1 MNTKIISQLFSQ
13 TYAQSRQK
21 FLAAAQSKGLTVD
34 SYELAFKGAEGE
46 TLATDVVVE
55 GPRDASRMLIVIS
68 GVHGVEGFTGSAVQ
82 TGLLGMQLP
91 IPDDTSVLYVH
102 AINPFGFSHLRRV
115 TQENVDLNRNF
126 IDFNSDLPQNPGYE
140 QIHDALLPPVWPPE
154 RDDVLE
160 NYRLEHGDKALQQ
173 AMSIGQY
180 KAEDGMW
187 FGGRAPT
194 WSNDTF
200 REILRKYTADVDVLA
215 SIDIHTGLGPYGYGE
230 RIFAGFDH
238 DIFKLA
244 QDWWGELTNV
254 HTGTSTS
261 VAMSGP
267 IQAAIIQECASAQH
281 IGICLEYGTCP
292 FERVIT
298 ALRADHWA
306 HRYGMRTTAQGS
318 AIARHLKDTFYPDE
332 LEWQLMIWEQAEQAV
347 VQALNGLAELRQPE
361 RQVTVNFN

>member
-1 MNTKIISQLFSQ
+1 MNTKTISELFSQ
-13 TYAQSRQK
+13 TYAESRQK
-21 FLAAAQSKGLTVD
+21 FLTAAQSRGLAVD
-34 SYELAFKGAEGE
+34 SHELKLKGAEGE
-46 TLATDVVVE
+46 TLATDVVLD
-55 GPRDASRMLIVIS
+55 GPLDASRMLIVIS

-82 TGLLGMQLP
+82 TGLLGMALP
-91 IPDDTSVLYVH
+91 KPDDVSVLYVH

-126 IDFNSDLPQNPGYE
+126 IDFGADLPQNPGYE
-140 QIHDALLPPVWPPE
+140 HIHEALLPPIWPPE
-154 RDDVLE
+154 SDEVLE
-160 NYRLEHGDKALQQ
+160 KYRLEHGGKALQQ

-180 KAEDGMW
+180 TSDDGMW

-200 REILRKYTADVDVLA
+200 RDILRKYTANVEVLA

-230 RIFAGFDH
+230 KIFAGYDH
-238 DIFKLA
+238 DTFKLA

-267 IQAAIIQECASAQH
+267 IQTAIIQECASARH
-281 IGICLEYGTCP
+281 IGICLEYGTYP
-292 FERVIT
+292 LERVIT

-306 HRYGMRTTAQGS
+306 HRYGARLTAKGS

-332 LEWQLMIWEQAEQAV
+332 LEWQRMVWEQGAQSA
-347 VQALNGLAELRQPE
+347 VQALAGLADLRQPKSP
-361 RQVTVNFN
+361 VTVNFN

>member
-1 MNTKIISQLFSQ
+1 MNTKTISALFSQ
-13 TYAQSRQK
+13 TYAESRTK
-21 FLAAAQSKGLTVD
+21 FLAAAQSKGLAVE
-34 SYELAFKGAEGE
+34 SYELDLKGAQGE

-55 GPRDASRMLIVIS
+55 GPLDASRMLIVIS

-82 TGLLGMQLP
+82 TGLLGMKLP
-91 IPDDTSVLYVH
+91 KPADTSVLYVH

-126 IDFNSDLPQNPGYE
+126 IDFDSSLPQNPGYE
-140 QIHDALLPPVWPPE
+140 QIHDALLPQQWPPE
-154 RDDVLE
+154 SDEVLE
-160 NYRLEHGDKALQQ
+160 TYRRDHGDKALQQ

-180 KAEDGMW
+180 RFEDGMW
-187 FGGRAPT
+187 FGGKAPT

-200 REILRKYTADVDVLA
+200 RTILRKYTANIEVLV
-215 SIDIHTGLGPYGYGE
+215 SIDIHTGLGPFGYGE
-230 RIFAGFDH
+230 KIFAGFDH
-238 DIFKLA
+238 DTFNLA

-267 IQAAIIQECASAQH
+267 IQSAIVQECARAQH

-292 FERVIT
+292 FEQVIT

-306 HRYGMRTTAQGS
+306 YRYGMCRTERG
-318 AIARHLKDTFYPDE
+318 IASHLKDTFYPDQP
-332 LEWQLMIWEQAEQAV
+332 EWQQRVWEQGEQAV
-347 VQALNGLAELRQPE
+347 VQALDGLAVLAPQQRP
-361 RQVTVNFN
+361 VVSNVN

>member
-1 MNTKIISQLFSQ
+1 MNTKTISQLFSR

-21 FLAAAQSKGLTVD
+21 FLTAAQSKGLTVD
-34 SYELAFKGAEGE
+34 SYELELKGAEGE
-46 TLATDVVVE
+46 ALATDVVVD
-55 GPRDASRMLIVIS
+55 GPLDASRMLIVIS

-82 TGLLGMQLP
+82 TGLLGMELP

-102 AINPFGFSHLRRV
+102 AINPYGFSHLRRV

-126 IDFNSDLPQNPGYE
+126 IDFNARLPQNPGYE
-140 QIHDALLPPVWPPE
+140 QIHDALLPQKWPPE
-154 RDDVLE
+154 SDEVLE
-160 NYRLEHGDKALQQ
+160 SYRREHGDKALQQ

-180 KAEDGMW
+180 TFENGMW
-187 FGGRAPT
+187 FGGSAPT

-200 REILRKYTADVDVLA
+200 RDILRKYTANVEVLG

-230 RIFAGFDH
+230 KIFAGFDH
-238 DIFKLA
+238 DIFDVA
-244 QDWWGELTNV
+244 QDWWGDLTNV

-267 IQAAIIQECASAQH
+267 IQTAIIQECASARH
-281 IGICLEYGTCP
+281 IGICLEYGTYAL
-292 FERVIT
+292 EQVIT

-306 HRYGMRTTAQGS
+306 HRYGARMTAQGS
-318 AIARHLKDTFYPDE
+318 AIANHLKDTFYPDE
-332 LEWQLMIWEQAEQAV
+332 LEWQLMVWEQAEQAV

-361 RQVTVNFN
+361 SQATVNFN